1 MKVSYQAT
9 PHMIQ
14 WDKIELLC
22 RERERERER
31 RGEERRG
38 EEMRGEGY
46 VW

>member
-31 RGEERRG
+31 ERRGEERRG
-38 EEMRGEGY
+38 EERR
-46 VW
+46 